1 MRDSPSA
8 FSKTRGQFP
17 TMDSELAAAMEPLNP
32 NQESQDSLMHD
43 SGYIHAYPHH
53 TMGGY
58 RTTGHQNMM
67 PVSASDYYVS
77 ENAHPFSTF
86 QPSRHHRIHQ
96 VPHQHRKQPNN
107 RLHSSISAEYIPY
120 IDKRHPPPDL
130 ARLLHQ
136 LRAPN
141 QPPQAVVTPV
151 HKHHRPTANNSTHHI
166 AYEEPGKNRLV
177 VSYLHLFLILAHDLV
192 KIETFI

>member
-1 MRDSPSA
+1 MISLKFLEYRGMRDSPSA
-8 FSKTRGQFP
+8 FCKTKGQFP

-43 SGYIHAYPHH
+43 SGYVHAYPHH
-53 TMGGY
+53 TMAGY
-58 RTTGHQNMM
+58 RITGHHNI

-77 ENAHPFSTF
+77 EHAHPFSTF
-86 QPSRHHRIHQ
+86 QPTRHHRINNPPNQ
-96 VPHQHRKQPNN
+96 PYRKPTHKLN
-107 RLHSSISAEYIPY
+107 SSISAEYIPY

-130 ARLLHQ
+130 AHLLHQ

-151 HKHHRPTANNSTHHI
+151 HKHRRPTANSSTHHL
-166 AYEEPGKNRLV
+166 AYEEPGRLNS
-177 VSYLHLFLILAHDLV
+177 VSCS
-192 KIETFI
+192 